1 MGVLGANFK
10 VPSFLS
16 IDAVGPGF
24 LESITRIDHW
34 WHLPKMAGRFVDKL
48 ETNLFLDFIVDCK
61 VVSPQRLGMTE
72 CAPTFACFAFF
83 TVATVGPITLYS
95 HHGYLN
101 GDTPLCVFHNSSG
114 NPVDFGP

>member
-24 LESITRIDHW
+24 LESIIRIDHW

-48 ETNLFLDFIVDCK
+48 ETNLFLDFIVDIRVSLPPK
-61 VVSPQRLGMTE
+61 VRGRVW
-72 CAPTFACFAFF
+72 APTFACFAFF
-83 TVATVGPITLYS
+83 TVATVGPTKLCAS
-95 HHGYLN
+95 HKLTK
-101 GDTPLCVFHNSSG
+101 GDTCRKVLNNSSG
-114 NPVDFGP
+114 NPVNIGS